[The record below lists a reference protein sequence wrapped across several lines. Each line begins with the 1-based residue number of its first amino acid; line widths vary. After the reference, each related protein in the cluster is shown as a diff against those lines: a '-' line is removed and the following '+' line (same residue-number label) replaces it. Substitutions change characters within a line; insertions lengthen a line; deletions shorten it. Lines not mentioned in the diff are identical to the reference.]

1 MKKSFD
7 AKPWFFPLPVL
18 IIATYDENGNANA
31 MNAAWGG
38 LYDSDQVELCLSA
51 GHKTTKSILA
61 RKAFTISFA
70 TKKYLEAC
78 DYVGLESGNT
88 VPNKL
93 EKAGFTTQKS
103 DVVNAP
109 IIQELPMCLECT
121 LIKQTEEGNIIGQ
134 IEKISVDEM
143 YITENSIDV
152 EKMEFI
158 SFDPIHNVY
167 RVVKQAVGKAFAD
180 GAKLK

>member
-18 IIATYDENGNANA
+18 IIATYDESGNENA

-51 GHKTTKSILA
+51 GHKTTKNILA

-152 EKMEFI
+152 EKMGFI

-167 RVVKQAVGKAFAD
+167 RELGAVVGKAFAD

>member
-51 GHKTTKSILA
+51 GHKTTKNILA

-93 EKAGFTTQKS
+93 EKAGFTMQKAMWS
-103 DVVNAP
+103 
-109 IIQELPMCLECT
+109 T
-121 LIKQTEEGNIIGQ
+121 HR
-134 IEKISVDEM
+134 
-143 YITENSIDV
+143 
-152 EKMEFI
+152 
-158 SFDPIHNVY
+158 SFRNCQCVWNVH
-167 RVVKQAVGKAFAD
+167 
-180 GAKLK
+180 